1 LRKGSSPRRRTLR
14 ISPGFM
20 RSSLSLVRTKVMGQ
34 TSAVMSIVWSGWIV
48 ITRQLYRDRW
58 AV

>member
-1 LRKGSSPRRRTLR
+1 
-14 ISPGFM
+14 M

-48 ITRQLYRDRW
+48 ITRQLYRDRR

>member
-1 LRKGSSPRRRTLR
+1 
-14 ISPGFM
+14 M
-20 RSSLSLVRTKVMGQ
+20 RSSLSFVRTKVMGQ

-48 ITRQLYRDRW
+48 ITRQLYRDHR